1 MQSLMNRRKQHESWA
16 TTFSKVVGSKP
27 ICNKLD
33 KEKDLR
39 NKIANSE

>member
-1 MQSLMNRRKQHESWA
+1 MKAGLLLSV